1 MDGPFIYSK
10 YVTGKHNYGRK
21 TEAGV
26 LGNLIWQGE
35 NVVIY
40 DAPKTG
46 KTSLIQQA
54 LIDMKSLG
62 RDLIVANVNLMDV
75 RSIAEFATRL
85 GSEVLRAAFS
95 SPAEYKEIAAA
106 LLPGSHIVFDETLY
120 TNTGRILSLN
130 WDIDDND
137 LSAIFSL
144 PYRIGERKGRRMLV
158 VLDEFQSVMNTE
170 DGDRICRLIEARFR
184 TLDPS
189 WKAWGS
195 YLFSGSKIN
204 AMHEIFGIKR
214 YFYRNIERVQL
225 PEIETKD
232 IIDNVSRGFLATGK
246 VVDRD
251 LMLGV
256 CKLFRNHI
264 GYINHFAAICDSLTR
279 GYIME
284 PILNSALEAMLAIH
298 EARFRAMM
306 DDLTTFQ
313 VSLLR
318 AILDGHTKFT
328 GADIIERYRFNSSA
342 NVRRLKDALSKKE
355 IVFFEENGSATVIDP
370 LFEYWVR
377 TFYFRIGI

>member
-21 TEAGV
+21 TETGV

-158 VLDEFQSVMNTE
+158 VIDEFQSVMNTE

-328 GADIIERYRFNSSA
+328 GADIIERYKFNSSA

>member
-158 VLDEFQSVMNTE
+158 VIDEFQSVMNTE

>member
-21 TEAGV
+21 TETGV

-158 VLDEFQSVMNTE
+158 VIDEFQSVMNTE